1 MTEIRGGVKVTAM
14 STFELQTFHAGK
26 WDVDSYF
33 DDRELAM
40 SEAEKLDV
48 GGRHSGVRVLQEDFS
63 EDSNR
68 SRVRVIFSK
77 MKDASGGGDDDWRVK
92 IQREKQRASGMR
104 GGDEG
109 EMRGRGRRRQ
119 PKSRSNMYLVISI
132 GIIIL
137 LAGVAAMI
145 GLQEF
150 AKKI

>member
-1 MTEIRGGVKVTAM
+1 M

-48 GGRHSGVRVLQEDFS
+48 GGRHSGVRVLQEDFGD
-63 EDSNR
+63 DSNR

-77 MKDASGGGDDDWRVK
+77 MKGSGENGDDDWRVK

-104 GGDEG
+104 GGDDG
-109 EMRGRGRRRQ
+109 EIRTKRRPRQ
-119 PKSRSNMYLVISI
+119 QKSKSNVYLVISI
-132 GIIIL
+132 AIIIL
-137 LAGVAAMI
+137 LAGVAAMV